1 MKKITFI
8 PIIFFTCFLIVLYL
22 VIPNYSSFLKLQKQI
37 TQRQLEVKE
46 KQEYISNIKK
56 IKADIEKYQEFLD
69 KIENSLPQDIS
80 LASLL
85 NYFQD
90 KASSSG
96 LVMDNM
102 ALSTD
107 GMNNA
112 GATSEQDEPDTQ
124 NNAKIKETAFRVN
137 VSGSFESFRN
147 FLVLLEKSSRLIE
160 VQSITFDSGEGG
172 QSNEQGGVVE
182 VLSNE
187 SDTDELSFQFNLL
200 VKVYSY

>member
-22 VIPNYSSFLKLQKQI
+22 VLPNYSAFLKLQEQI
-37 TQRQLEVKE
+37 AKRQIEVKE

-69 KIENSLPQDIS
+69 KIENSLPQDVS
-80 LASLL
+80 LPSLL
-85 NYFQD
+85 NFFQE
-90 KASSSG
+90 KAASSG

-102 ALSTD
+102 APDTESVSNPGTTD
-107 GMNNA
+107 GQ
-112 GATSEQDEPDTQ
+112 EIVQDE
-124 NNAKIKETAFRVN
+124 KIKETSFRLTVT
-137 VSGSFESFRN
+137 GSFESFRN
-147 FLVLLEKSSRLIE
+147 FILSLEKSSRLVE
-160 VQSITFDSGEGG
+160 VQSISFDTSGSN

-187 SDTDELSFQFNLL
+187 SLEEGSSFEFNVL